1 MLRIKR
7 AAILTLLTA
16 VCLLVIGGPPTA
28 FAQSKAPVH
37 WKFHGGLPGHW
48 LTQTYQW
55 WSDQV
60 KQKTDGQLVIDIYLL
75 GSLPYKQPEA
85 LSAVA
90 QGFVEVGEVWGG
102 SLGGSEAALEVL
114 DLPGFVPPDPELRKK
129 LLAGL
134 QSEWKGLVAQKYDA
148 RIYGVVQLD
157 PRNIYTKREAK
168 DINGLRGSK
177 IRAIGALESAFTNR
191 LGAVATAMSWP
202 DTYLAMQQ
210 GVIDGFWIV
219 DSGTYRSKMYEV
231 SRYIIDTQTGGA
243 ANYIVINGKA
253 WNSLPESARK
263 VLDSLEPAFAQQLQE
278 NLKQD
283 MAKSRQGLLDNGMK
297 VVKWSREDHAKMD
310 QIART
315 MWQEWYAKADAQG
328 KRVFDQAKQVIQ
340 R

>member
-7 AAILTLLTA
+7 ATILMLLTA
-16 VCLLVIGGPPTA
+16 VSLLVIVGQPNA

-37 WKFHGGLPGHW
+37 WKLHGGLPGHW

-85 LSAVA
+85 LSTVA
-90 QGFVEVGEVWGG
+90 QGFLEVAEVWGG

-114 DLPGFVPPDPELRKK
+114 DLPGFVPPDLELRKK
-129 LLAGL
+129 LLTGL
-134 QSEWKGLVAQKYDA
+134 QPEWKSLVTQKYGA
-148 RIYGVVQLD
+148 RVYGVVQLD
-157 PRNIYTKREAK
+157 PRNIYTKREVK
-168 DINGLRGSK
+168 DINGLRGMK
-177 IRAIGALESAFTNR
+177 LRAIGALESTFTNR

-202 DTYLAMQQ
+202 DTYMAMQQ

-219 DSGTYRSKMYEV
+219 DSGTYLSKRYEV
-231 SRYIIDTQTGGA
+231 SRYIVDTRTGGA
-243 ANYIVINGKA
+243 AMFFVINGKA
-253 WNSLPESARK
+253 WSSLPEATRK
-263 VLDSLEPAFAQQLQE
+263 VLEGLEPAFAQQLQE

-283 MAKSRQGLLDNGMK
+283 MLKSRQGLLDNGMK
-297 VVKWSREDHAKMD
+297 VVNLSAEDHAKMD
-310 QIART
+310 QIARA
-315 MWQEWYAKADAQG
+315 MWQEWYAKADPQG